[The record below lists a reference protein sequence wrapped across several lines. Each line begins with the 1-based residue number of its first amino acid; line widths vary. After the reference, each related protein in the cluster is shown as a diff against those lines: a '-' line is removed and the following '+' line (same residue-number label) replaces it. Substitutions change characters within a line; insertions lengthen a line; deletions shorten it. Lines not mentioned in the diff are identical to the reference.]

1 MIDEKH
7 KKSLYSNINN
17 ISRLNSNEDEDSYI
31 YPKAISEQLNI
42 DIIQAFSLLNKLQGE
57 NVLKRVY
64 EFRCT
69 CGKYN
74 KKFKNINFINL
85 PTTIV
90 CGHCKK
96 EFILRDNLY
105 IAYQINNKENNFK
118 KEY

>member
-17 ISRLNSNEDEDSYI
+17 IGLNSNEDGDSYI

-42 DIIQAFSLLNKLQGE
+42 DIIQAFSLLNTLQRE

-74 KKFKNINFINL
+74 KKFANIKYINL
-85 PTTIV
+85 PTSIV
-90 CGHCKK
+90 CGYCKK
-96 EFILRDNLY
+96 EFILRDNLF
-105 IAYQINNKENNFK
+105 IAYQINNKEDNLK
-118 KEY
+118 KES

>member
-7 KKSLYSNINN
+7 KKSLYSNISN
-17 ISRLNSNEDEDSYI
+17 IGLNSNEDGDSYI

-42 DIIQAFSLLNKLQGE
+42 DIIQAFSLLNKLQRE

-74 KKFKNINFINL
+74 KKFANIKYINL
-85 PTTIV
+85 PTYIV
-90 CGHCKK
+90 CDHCKK
-96 EFILRDNLY
+96 EFILRDNLF
-105 IAYQINNKENNFK
+105 IAYQINNKEDKLK
-118 KEY
+118 KES